1 MYRLFSKA
9 LVCVL
14 LILSLLLSACN
25 NAGDISSVAESSFA
39 SESVS
44 EPKQD
49 SGVPE
54 VSYSTETPDF
64 TYDENYFTDGQYV
77 GIYNAITLEE
87 FYSQRANDKIYPASL
102 TKMVTAMVAINYGDL
117 GDIYKVGSELDFVK
131 PHSSLFGIRKG
142 MELTLEHLLYGLML
156 PSGNDAAYTVA
167 VNIARR
173 ASGENLND
181 AEAIEYFC
189 GLMNAYCAEIGANN
203 SHFTTPEGWDD
214 ENQYTT
220 VSDLALIAANALKNQ
235 TFRAIV
241 GTHEIRLLIHS
252 GETFYLT
259 NSNKLLDPDGK
270 YYNPDVFGVKT
281 GSTDLAG
288 SCLVAAVKIEDKEYL
303 AIATFCSSD
312 TKRYTT
318 VTELIEMAKRYHFAT
333 TTESF
338 NNIAQ

>member
-1 MYRLFSKA
+1 MIYLNIDITYEEQHSQIFFKMPKILFTESYKG
-9 LVCVL
+9 
-14 LILSLLLSACN
+14 LSAE
-25 NAGDISSVAESSFA
+25 A
-39 SESVS
+39 
-44 EPKQD
+44 K
-49 SGVPE
+49 
-54 VSYSTETPDF
+54 
-64 TYDENYFTDGQYV
+64 
-77 GIYNAITLEE
+77 
-87 FYSQRANDKIYPASL
+87 
-102 TKMVTAMVAINYGDL
+102 
-117 GDIYKVGSELDFVK
+117 
-131 PHSSLFGIRKG
+131 
-142 MELTLEHLLYGLML
+142 LLYGLML

-173 ASGENLND
+173 ASGENLGD

-189 GLMNAYCAEIGANN
+189 GLMNAYCVEIGANN

-220 VSDLALIAANALKNQ
+220 VSDLAIIAATALKNQ
-235 TFRAIV
+235 TFRTVV

-259 NSNKLLDPDGK
+259 NSNKLLDSDGK
-270 YYNPDVFGVKT
+270 FYNPDVFGVKT

-312 TKRYTT
+312 TARYTT
-318 VTELIEMAKRYHFAT
+318 VTELIEMAKRYHYAT